1 MSHAAEPTGLRRT
14 FLALSVPNFR
24 IYFIGQLISVSGT
37 WLQSFALGLLVLKL
51 TGSLATAGTVV
62 GVQFIPM
69 LIAGSWAGL
78 VVDRSRK
85 RPILYATQLAALS
98 LALLLGLLTVT
109 EHVAISWVYLISVG
123 TGIVNLFDNPARQTF
138 VSEMVGPELL
148 SNAVSLNTVIMNLAR
163 IAGPA
168 VGAIAVSTIGL
179 GGCFLLNAGS
189 YGAVMVALL
198 MMNAN
203 ELKPTTPVVP
213 AKGQVRDGLHYAWG
227 KPRLRGPLLAMFVV
241 GLLAFNFTVTVLA
254 LGKVTFHGGP
264 TLVAIFMIAQGV
276 GAVAGG
282 MHAAHHGKPS
292 QHRLAVLGLGFG
304 ASMVMMALMPTPL
317 LAGVA
322 IVIVGYTSINYVATA
337 NGTLQ
342 LHSEPQMR
350 GRVMALYAIAFLG
363 TAPIGMPIIGQIADH
378 TNPRVAIL
386 TGALA
391 AILSS
396 VALLRHDDR
405 VTAAEVGADP
415 GVAEER

>member
-1 MSHAAEPTGLRRT
+1 MSDAAEPKGLRRT

-69 LIAGSWAGL
+69 LVAGSWAGL

-85 RPILYATQLAALS
+85 RPILYATQMAALS

-109 EHVAISWVYLISVG
+109 DHVAIHWVYLISVG

-168 VGAIAVSTIGL
+168 IGAIAVSTIGL

-198 MMNAN
+198 MMNAKA
-203 ELKPTTPVVP
+203 LMPTKPVTP
-213 AKGQVRDGLHYAWG
+213 AKGQVRDGLRYAWR

-282 MHAAHHGKPS
+282 MHGAH
-292 QHRLAVLGLGFG
+292 
-304 ASMVMMALMPTPL
+304 
-317 LAGVA
+317 
-322 IVIVGYTSINYVATA
+322 
-337 NGTLQ
+337 
-342 LHSEPQMR
+342 
-350 GRVMALYAIAFLG
+350 
-363 TAPIGMPIIGQIADH
+363 
-378 TNPRVAIL
+378 
-386 TGALA
+386 
-391 AILSS
+391 
-396 VALLRHDDR
+396 
-405 VTAAEVGADP
+405 
-415 GVAEER
+415 

>member
-1 MSHAAEPTGLRRT
+1 
-14 FLALSVPNFR
+14 
-24 IYFIGQLISVSGT
+24 
-37 WLQSFALGLLVLKL
+37 
-51 TGSLATAGTVV
+51 VV

-69 LIAGSWAGL
+69 LLVGSWAGL

-85 RPILYATQLAALS
+85 RPILYATQLSALL
-98 LALLLGLLTVT
+98 LALLLGLLTAT
-109 EHVAISWVYLISVG
+109 NHVDISWVYLISVG

-148 SNAVSLNTVIMNLAR
+148 PNAVSLNTVIMNLAR

-179 GGCFLLNAGS
+179 GGCFLLNAGT
-189 YGAVMVALL
+189 YGAVMVAL
-198 MMNAN
+198 MVMDASA
-203 ELKPTTPVVP
+203 LKPTTPVTP
-213 AKGQVRDGLHYAWG
+213 AKGQVRDGLRYAWG
-227 KPRLRGPLLAMFVV
+227 QPRLRGPLVAMFFV

-254 LGKVTFHGGP
+254 LGKVTFRGGP
-264 TLVAIFMIAQGV
+264 TLVAIFMIAQGI

-292 QHRLAVLGLGFG
+292 QRRLAVLGLAFG

-317 LAGVA
+317 LAGSA

-386 TGALA
+386 TGAVATLV
-391 AILSS
+391 SS
-396 VALLRHDDR
+396 LVLLRHDDR
-405 VTAAEVGADP
+405 VTAREEGADP